1 MLRAWCIL
9 RVRGGQDVPRKIRQL
24 KADLLQAGCMWRP
37 AKGSHTVWGHPLI
50 VETITLSGGD
60 GDDAKPYQEK
70 AVRGLI
76 AKVKEALTK
85 P

>member
-1 MLRAWCIL
+1 M
-9 RVRGGQDVPRKIRQL
+9 PRKIRQL
-24 KADLLQAGCMWRP
+24 KADMFKVGCIWRP

-50 VETITLSGGD
+50 ADTITLSGHD
-60 GDDAKPYQEK
+60 GDDAKDYQEK

-76 AKVKEALTK
+76 ARVREAQKK